1 MGATVDDVV
10 SQESL
15 VEGNAN
21 QLWKKGKPD
30 AEGYFTLENSGEQRV
45 LTAISESD
53 MEIKGNITTYEMNI
67 YEYLI
72 IYRVII
78 LHIDAYGYEFDFV
91 DYDFQKIS
99 EIEENHI
106 DLLQHPVN
114 ESFMIQ
120 KWSEIR
126 QRLKKNCFVY
136 FGFVL
141 CLTVM
146 VQSNYW
152 QLPNSKKFLIYS
164 LQYWINEKLKNQ
176 TS

>member
-1 MGATVDDVV
+1 
-10 SQESL
+10 
-15 VEGNAN
+15 
-21 QLWKKGKPD
+21 
-30 AEGYFTLENSGEQRV
+30 
-45 LTAISESD
+45 
-53 MEIKGNITTYEMNI
+53 MNI

-126 QRLKKNCFVY
+126 QRLKKNSIVY

-152 QLPNSKKFLIYS
+152 QLPNSKKFLIYPLDKRKTKKPNQLIFCKHLYFS
-164 LQYWINEKLKNQ
+164 QFFFKKSQNNNITFYEKFKK
-176 TS
+176 